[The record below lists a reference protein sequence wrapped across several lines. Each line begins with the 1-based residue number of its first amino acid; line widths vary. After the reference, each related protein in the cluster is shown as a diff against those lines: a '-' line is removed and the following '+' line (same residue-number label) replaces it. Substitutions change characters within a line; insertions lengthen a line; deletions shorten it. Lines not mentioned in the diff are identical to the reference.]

1 MSVAKEKV
9 VCTFQAGSEE
19 EEEEEEEEEGL
30 SPSPAR
36 GAVSAPVC

>member
-19 EEEEEEEEEGL
+19 EEEEEEEGL

>member
-1 MSVAKEKV
+1 MAKEKV

-19 EEEEEEEEEGL
+19 EEEEEMGL
-30 SPSPAR
+30 SQSPAR

>member
-19 EEEEEEEEEGL
+19 EEEEEEGL

>member
-19 EEEEEEEEEGL
+19 EEEEEEEEGL

>member
-19 EEEEEEEEEGL
+19 EEEEEEMGL
-30 SPSPAR
+30 SQSPAR
-36 GAVSAPVC
+36 GAISAPVC